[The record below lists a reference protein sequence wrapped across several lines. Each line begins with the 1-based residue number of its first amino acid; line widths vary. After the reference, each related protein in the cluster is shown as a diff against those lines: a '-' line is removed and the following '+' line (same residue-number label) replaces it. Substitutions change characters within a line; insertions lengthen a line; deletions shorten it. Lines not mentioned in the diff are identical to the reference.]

1 MAVDVEIQ
9 IQQLFQRN
17 RTDTCCISIC
27 PVVSMTQIKI
37 QEWNY
42 SRKTRIYAKIFCK
55 GYDHRKKQLSEPTAR
70 LSKLVTDE
78 R

>member
-27 PVVSMTQIKI
+27 PVVSMTQI
-37 QEWNY
+37 
-42 SRKTRIYAKIFCK
+42 
-55 GYDHRKKQLSEPTAR
+55 YDSGMELQQ
-70 LSKLVTDE
+70 
-78 R
+78 

>member
-37 QEWNY
+37 QGWNY
-42 SRKTRIYAKIFCK
+42 SRKKSSVKAMIIERNNYLNQLLDYRNWQPTR
-55 GYDHRKKQLSEPTAR
+55 
-70 LSKLVTDE
+70 DE
-78 R
+78 KDSS

>member
-37 QEWNY
+37 QGWNY
-42 SRKTRIYAKIFCK
+42 SRKKSSVKAMIIERNNYLN
-55 GYDHRKKQLSEPTAR
+55 QLLDYR
-70 LSKLVTDE
+70 N
-78 R
+78 

>member
-27 PVVSMTQIKI
+27 PVREFDISLTQGVVYFY
-37 QEWNY
+37 Q
-42 SRKTRIYAKIFCK
+42 
-55 GYDHRKKQLSEPTAR
+55 
-70 LSKLVTDE
+70 
-78 R
+78 

>member
-37 QEWNY
+37 QGWNY
-42 SRKTRIYAKIFCK
+42 SRKKSSVKAMIIERNNYLNQLLDYQNWQPTR
-55 GYDHRKKQLSEPTAR
+55 
-70 LSKLVTDE
+70 DE
-78 R
+78 KDSS

>member
-17 RTDTCCISIC
+17 LTDTCCISIC

-37 QEWNY
+37 QGWNY
-42 SRKTRIYAKIFCK
+42 SRKKSSVKAMIIERNNYLN
-55 GYDHRKKQLSEPTAR
+55 QLLDYR
-70 LSKLVTDE
+70 N
-78 R
+78 

>member
-42 SRKTRIYAKIFCK
+42 SRSF
-55 GYDHRKKQLSEPTAR
+55 Q
-70 LSKLVTDE
+70 KLATDK